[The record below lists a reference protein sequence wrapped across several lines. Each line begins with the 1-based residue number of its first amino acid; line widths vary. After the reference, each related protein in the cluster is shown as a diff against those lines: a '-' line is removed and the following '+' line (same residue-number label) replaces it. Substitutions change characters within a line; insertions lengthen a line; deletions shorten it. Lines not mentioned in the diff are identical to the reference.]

1 MRVLFSLG
9 GVMSRPKIVFFDID
23 DTLYHKDAGVVP
35 QSAQEALAALHA
47 EGILTA
53 IATGRTPGVF
63 PAPVNELIRTLGM
76 DVLVTMNG
84 QYCLHRGEVLDA
96 HPLPRADIERL
107 IALCAEKDWAYM
119 QMLDDAMVVSR
130 EDEVVRGA
138 LHDIGP
144 YRVDAKA
151 YLQAPVYQ
159 MNVYVD
165 EAGEREL
172 HESGVLGDTYQTIR
186 WHPHSVDFLPSA
198 ASKARGIATCCA
210 RLGIARE
217 EVMAF
222 GDGLNDVEMLE
233 YAGLSVAMG
242 NGRAQAKA
250 VADYVTTNVGD
261 DGVYRALVTLGVL
274 ST

>member
-1 MRVLFSLG
+1 ML
-9 GVMSRPKIVFFDID
+9 RPKIVFFDID

-35 QSAQEALAALHA
+35 PSAVEALAALQRR
-47 EGILTA
+47 GIMTA

-63 PAPVNELIRTLGM
+63 PKPVNDVIATFGM

-96 HPLPRADIERL
+96 HPLPQEDMARL

-130 EDEVVRGA
+130 DDAVVRGA

-144 YRVDAKA
+144 YHVDAKA

-172 HESGVLGDTYQTIR
+172 HASGILGDTYQTIR
-186 WHPHSVDFLPSA
+186 WHPHSVDFLPKA
-198 ASKARGIATCCA
+198 ASKARGIARSCA
-210 RLGIARE
+210 QLGIARE

-233 YAGLSVAMG
+233 YAGYAVAMG
-242 NGRAQAKA
+242 NARAQTKA
-250 VADYVTTNVGD
+250 AADYVTTDVGD
-261 DGVYRALVTLGVL
+261 DGVYRALQALGVL
-274 ST
+274 D